1 MGRRTRGGGVARS
14 RGETGHSCWDGKW
27 MWSGR
32 EKPGSRPDDG
42 AGCLPAHPTGGEA
55 VPVPPRSPQPRTEPC
70 PLPGLAQRR
79 AQPAAV
85 AGVRKAL
92 QSRQQLGP
100 AGCPCAFLPAGSA
113 RDRLCSPSGAA
124 LTRPEIRTHCA
135 VRGAGARPMRGSAA
149 SALARTRGAAAPGRA
164 VSDTENAPH
173 LRISRSAAA
182 RDRSRAAR
190 GPGRSQRA
198 PRPRSAPGP
207 AQLPRR
213 LCRRPN
219 ACDRAEAGWSSSSE
233 GFKDILTSNS
243 ITSY

>member
-1 MGRRTRGGGVARS
+1 
-14 RGETGHSCWDGKW
+14 

-32 EKPGSRPDDG
+32 EKPGPRPYNG

-79 AQPAAV
+79 AQPAAI

-92 QSRQQLGP
+92 QSGGSRQQLGP
-100 AGCPCAFLPAGSA
+100 VGCPCAFLPAGSA

-182 RDRSRAAR
+182 RDRSRGPEGPGGARGLRGPAAPQDPHSSRGGSAGDQTPVTGPKRGGQAAR
-190 GPGRSQRA
+190 RA
-198 PRPRSAPGP
+198 
-207 AQLPRR
+207 L
-213 LCRRPN
+213 
-219 ACDRAEAGWSSSSE
+219 
-233 GFKDILTSNS
+233 KI
-243 ITSY
+243 Y